1 MVKAFFNSGT
11 PDEDSSNYVKAVTN
25 ENELVF
31 QTSLPVNRCKII
43 WTVID
48 LVHATLE
55 QIYHMLT
62 VTLTIIFDWI
72 PLLLTEIFIEQRIEH
87 TKINLFRT
95 LRQKSISYI
104 LAFLC

>member
-43 WTVID
+43 
-48 LVHATLE
+48 
-55 QIYHMLT
+55 
-62 VTLTIIFDWI
+62 
-72 PLLLTEIFIEQRIEH
+72 
-87 TKINLFRT
+87 
-95 LRQKSISYI
+95 
-104 LAFLC
+104 